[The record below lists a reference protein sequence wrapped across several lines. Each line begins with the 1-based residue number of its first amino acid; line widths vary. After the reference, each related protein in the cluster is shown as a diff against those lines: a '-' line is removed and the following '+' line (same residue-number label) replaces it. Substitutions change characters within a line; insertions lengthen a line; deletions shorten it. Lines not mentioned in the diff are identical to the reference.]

1 VAAAP
6 APAAVDTERGDRE
19 LFRGGEIRRDTLKN
33 HVATVATATMPAA
46 AQSRSPP
53 RARAEPQ
60 AVDDGSRKIARSD
73 CAAAARL
80 RAGSKSPARLPSQK
94 GTEEGP
100 ALQSIPRTWDS
111 ALDKMS
117 GQLAVL
123 HARGEELQAKEKQAA
138 VEERFH
144 DAAAIQDEWLHLCSQ
159 VKVKHETLN
168 PKP

>member
-1 VAAAP
+1 MAAAP

-19 LFRGGEIRRDTLKN
+19 LFRGGEIRRETLKN
-33 HVATVATATMPAA
+33 HVATATMPAA

-60 AVDDGSRKIARSD
+60 AVDDGSRKFARSD

-80 RAGSKSPARLPSQK
+80 RAGSKSPTRLPSQK
-94 GTEEGP
+94 GTEEVP
-100 ALQSIPRTWDS
+100 ASQSIPRILDS
-111 ALDKMS
+111 ALDRMS
-117 GQLAVL
+117 GQLAML

-144 DAAAIQDEWLHLCSQ
+144 DAAAIQDEWLQLCSQ
-159 VKVKHETLN
+159 VKVK
-168 PKP
+168 P